1 MYSTGIKGSAEWW
14 KTVLDR
20 LGAPLG
26 YDAGSGATPEQLAGM
41 ETRLGRPV
49 SAAFKA
55 LLQTSNGFP
64 HLSRRVGRVL
74 ASTEVDWFRNRHPEQ
89 ARAIE
94 ELMTSEKVNRR
105 PFSDPKW
112 TVDIPL
118 YAIEIAEPSGGVTL
132 LLHPR
137 RGRGGGEWDVWL
149 VKPGAATR
157 FPTLA
162 DFAEYEMRS

>member
-1 MYSTGIKGSAEWW
+1 MYSTGVKGTAEWW

-20 LGAPLG
+20 LGTPLG
-26 YDAGSGATPEQLAGM
+26 YDAGPGATPEQLEELEA
-41 ETRLGRPV
+41 RLGRPM
-49 SAAFKA
+49 SASFKA

-64 HLSRRVGRVL
+64 HLSRRLGRVL
-74 ASTEVDWFRNRHPEQ
+74 ASAEVDWYRNRHPGE

-94 ELMTSEKVNRR
+94 ELMKSESVNRR
-105 PFSDPKW
+105 PFADPKW

-118 YAIEIAEPSGGVTL
+118 HAIEIAEPFEGFTL

-137 RGRGGGEWDVWL
+137 RGRGGGEWDAWL
-149 VKPGAATR
+149 LKANGATR